1 MKHLLR
7 YTLLLLTAL
16 LPLLAMAEGEK
27 IDLNKYVT
35 ENPDGTYTLDL
46 ETYATGWTK
55 QTDAYVPTDFV
66 LVLDRSGSMVNTLEG
81 TTSREQALR
90 AAVANFIDLVFENN
104 PEGEDKHR
112 ISVVWYAGIDNTGS
126 GGYNIT
132 PAIASNNPSDRT
144 DFSLVEMTN
153 ETVKNQF
160 KKNIT
165 DSRGFYETSPNGG
178 IPEVGSAT
186 LCDVGLEKAYDILS
200 DASSDGRN
208 KVTLFFTDGE
218 PGYAGRFHEKI
229 ANLACQAAVKLKSTA
244 LQNTA
249 TGLSGQTKTFQPVV
263 YCIGLLSSGTAGNH
277 NGWNDTYTNYG
288 AQASNDIYRF
298 MHYVSSNYNLPSSTF
313 STSSDTY
320 SKYNFKSDI
329 SSAVC
334 QGEGNASSHHG
345 SEAPHG
351 YFITANSAS
360 ALTSAFAK
368 IATHELKDRDER
380 LTAATVVLDGITD
393 NFKLPDG
400 TVDIRLYTC
409 AADEDHTGTTVKWS
423 TSGTT
428 GDGGQLIY
436 KDVSNHKQTSSTGAD
451 HSEYWIPFTGV
462 TPTVSGK
469 QVSVTGY
476 NFMEHFVGPK
486 SDFTDDAGGTGANI
500 FGWSG
505 EKLILEFD
513 IVRDPANPG
522 GATDMQ
528 TNTATSGVYV
538 STLPIKNYDVP
549 KVPVPN
555 IIITKKD
562 LAVGESAVFEVER
575 VTDSGGST
583 PDPTNV
589 FKNTYILTKTDSS
602 IDPSIELVASG
613 PGFYKVTEKTWT
625 WNDVVT
631 YGSGTE
637 GTSYVQ
643 ELTKADTR
651 KTFTFGVKSAKTTI
665 LKRHND
671 EKNKNN
677 VF

>member
-1 MKHLLR
+1 
-7 YTLLLLTAL
+7 
-16 LPLLAMAEGEK
+16 
-27 IDLNKYVT
+27 
-35 ENPDGTYTLDL
+35 
-46 ETYATGWTK
+46 
-55 QTDAYVPTDFV
+55 
-66 LVLDRSGSMVNTLEG
+66 
-81 TTSREQALR
+81 
-90 AAVANFIDLVFENN
+90 
-104 PEGEDKHR
+104 
-112 ISVVWYAGIDNTGS
+112 
-126 GGYNIT
+126 
-132 PAIASNNPSDRT
+132 
-144 DFSLVEMTN
+144 
-153 ETVKNQF
+153 
-160 KKNIT
+160 
-165 DSRGFYETSPNGG
+165 
-178 IPEVGSAT
+178 
-186 LCDVGLEKAYDILS
+186 
-200 DASSDGRN
+200 
-208 KVTLFFTDGE
+208 
-218 PGYAGRFHEKI
+218 
-229 ANLACQAAVKLKSTA
+229 
-244 LQNTA
+244 
-249 TGLSGQTKTFQPVV
+249 
-263 YCIGLLSSGTAGNH
+263 
-277 NGWNDTYTNYG
+277 
-288 AQASNDIYRF
+288 
-298 MHYVSSNYNLPSSTF
+298 
-313 STSSDTY
+313 
-320 SKYNFKSDI
+320 
-329 SSAVC
+329 
-334 QGEGNASSHHG
+334 
-345 SEAPHG
+345 
-351 YFITANSAS
+351 
-360 ALTSAFAK
+360 
-368 IATHELKDRDER
+368 
-380 LTAATVVLDGITD
+380 
-393 NFKLPDG
+393 
-400 TVDIRLYTC
+400 
-409 AADEDHTGTTVKWS
+409 
-423 TSGTT
+423 
-428 GDGGQLIY
+428 
-436 KDVSNHKQTSSTGAD
+436 
-451 HSEYWIPFTGV
+451 
-462 TPTVSGK
+462 
-469 QVSVTGY
+469 
-476 NFMEHFVGPK
+476 MEHFVGPK